1 MTAEPESRSEKARAF
16 YDATAGSATDFV
28 FMNYGY
34 ATEGMPVANAS
45 EPELYCQQLY
55 RHVVGH
61 TPLSGKR
68 LLEVS
73 SGRGGGAAF
82 MMVAFRPARLLGV
95 DISEQNV
102 AIARSRGARI
112 PGLTFEVGRAEQLPV
127 ADGSF
132 DAVINV
138 EASHLYDD
146 HAKFFAEVRRVLAPG
161 GRFLYADLF
170 WANNEPERLI
180 GEAGLAITES
190 EDITANVL
198 RALDLDTDRRERIV
212 TTGIPPAL
220 QQDYRNWA
228 GVKGYRA
235 YNRFASREWV
245 YRCIRAQR
253 LEK

>member
-1 MTAEPESRSEKARAF
+1 MTGTPESKSEKARAF
-16 YDATAGSATDFV
+16 YDATAGSSTDFV

-34 ATEGMPVANAS
+34 AAEGMPVADAS
-45 EPELYCQQLY
+45 EPERYCQQLY

-61 TPLSGKR
+61 TPIAGKR

-82 MMVAFRPARLLGV
+82 MMTALRPARLAGV

-102 AIARSRGARI
+102 AIARKRAAGV
-112 PGLTFEVGRAEQLPV
+112 PGLTFEVGRAEQLPF

-146 HAKFFAEVRRVLAPG
+146 HAKFFAEVRRVLAPS

-170 WANNEPERLI
+170 WANNEPEKLI
-180 GEAGLAITES
+180 IEAGMAITES
-190 EDITANVL
+190 EDITANVV

-228 GVKGYRA
+228 GVKGFRA

>member
-1 MTAEPESRSEKARAF
+1 MSSEPVSKSEKARAF
-16 YDATAGSATDFV
+16 YDSTAAATGDFA

-34 ATEGMPVANAS
+34 ARTGAPPLDAEA
-45 EPELYCQQLY
+45 PEQYCQQLY
-55 RHVVGH
+55 RHVIGPTDVA
-61 TPLSGKR
+61 GKR

-82 MMVAFRPARLLGV
+82 VASTFHPSAYAGV
-95 DISEQNV
+95 DISAQNV
-102 AIARSRGARI
+102 ALANARFSSVR
-112 PGLTFEVGRAEQLPV
+112 GLTFHVGRAEKLPFP
-127 ADGSF
+127 DGSF
-132 DAVINV
+132 DAVLNV

-146 HAKFFAEVRRVLAPG
+146 HAAFFAEARRVLVAG

-170 WANNEPERLI
+170 WSNNDPESLI
-180 GEAGLAITES
+180 RAAGLEILSS

-198 RALDLDTDRRERIV
+198 QSLDLDTERRERIV
-212 TTGIPPAL
+212 TTSITPAL
-220 QQDYRNWA
+220 QQDYRDWA

-253 LEK
+253 PR

>member
-1 MTAEPESRSEKARAF
+1 MTDAPESRSEKARAF
-16 YDATAGSATDFV
+16 YDATAGSSTDFV

-34 ATEGMPVANAS
+34 AAEGMPVADAS
-45 EPELYCQQLY
+45 EPERYCQQLY
-55 RHVVGH
+55 KHVVGH
-61 TPLSGKR
+61 TPIAGKR

-82 MMVAFRPARLLGV
+82 MMTALRPARLAGV

-102 AIARSRGARI
+102 AIARKRAAGV
-112 PGLTFEVGRAEQLPV
+112 PGLTFEVGRAEKLPF

-146 HAKFFAEVRRVLAPG
+146 HAQFFAEVRRVLAPG

-170 WANNEPERLI
+170 WANNEPEKLI
-180 GEAGLAITES
+180 TEAGLAITES
-190 EDITANVL
+190 EDITANVV

-212 TTGIPPAL
+212 TTGIPPDM

-228 GVKGYRA
+228 GVKGFRA

>member
-1 MTAEPESRSEKARAF
+1 MSSEAESRSEKARAF
-16 YDATAGSATDFV
+16 YDSTAAATGDFA

-34 ATEGMPVANAS
+34 ARPGAAPLDADA
-45 EPELYCQQLY
+45 PEQYCQQLY
-55 RHVVGH
+55 RHVIGANDVA
-61 TPLSGKR
+61 GKR

-82 MMVAFRPARLLGV
+82 VTSAFHPASYVGV

-102 AIARSRGARI
+102 ALARARFASL
-112 PGLTFEVGRAEQLPV
+112 PGLTFQAGRAEKLPS
-127 ADGSF
+127 ADASV
-132 DAVINV
+132 DAVLNV

-146 HAKFFAEVRRVLAPG
+146 HPKFFAEVRRVLVPG

-170 WANNEPERLI
+170 WANNEPERFI
-180 GEAGLAITES
+180 REAGLEILES

-198 RALDLDTDRRERIV
+198 QSLDLDSERRERIV
-212 TTGIPPAL
+212 ISSIPPAM

-228 GVKGYRA
+228 GVKGHRA

-253 LEK
+253 S

>member
-1 MTAEPESRSEKARAF
+1 MTGETESKSEKARAF
-16 YDATAGSATDFV
+16 YDSTAAATGDFA

-34 ATEGMPVANAS
+34 AREGAPPLDAAA
-45 EPELYCQQLY
+45 PEQYCQQLY
-55 RHVVGH
+55 RHVIGGTDVA
-61 TPLSGKR
+61 GKR

-82 MMVAFRPARLLGV
+82 VASAFAPASYVGV

-102 AIARSRGARI
+102 ALARAKFSSLK
-112 PGLTFEVGRAEQLPV
+112 GLTFQVGRAEKLPFPE
-127 ADGSF
+127 SHF
-132 DAVINV
+132 DAVLNV

-146 HAKFFAEVRRVLAPG
+146 HPSFFAEVRRVLVPG

-180 GEAGLAITES
+180 REAGLEIESS
-190 EDITANVL
+190 EDITANVV
-198 RALDLDTDRRERIV
+198 RSLDLDNDRRELIV
-212 TTGIPPAL
+212 TSSIPPAL

-228 GVKGYRA
+228 GVKGHRA

-253 LEK
+253 PR

>member
-1 MTAEPESRSEKARAF
+1 
-16 YDATAGSATDFV
+16 
-28 FMNYGY
+28 
-34 ATEGMPVANAS
+34 
-45 EPELYCQQLY
+45 
-55 RHVVGH
+55 
-61 TPLSGKR
+61 
-68 LLEVS
+68 
-73 SGRGGGAAF
+73 
-82 MMVAFRPARLLGV
+82 VAFRPARLVGV

-102 AIARSRGARI
+102 AIARKRAASL
-112 PGLTFEVGRAEQLPV
+112 PGLSFEVGRAEQLPF

-146 HAKFFAEVRRVLAPG
+146 HPKFFAEVRRVLVPG

-170 WANNEPERLI
+170 WANNEPERFI
-180 GEAGLAITES
+180 TEAGMAVTES

-228 GVKGYRA
+228 GVKGFRA

-253 LEK
+253 MEK

>member
-1 MTAEPESRSEKARAF
+1 MTGTPESKSEKARAF
-16 YDATAGSATDFV
+16 YDATAGSSTDFV

-34 ATEGMPVANAS
+34 AAEGMPVAEPG
-45 EPELYCQQLY
+45 EPERYCQQLY
-55 RHVVGH
+55 RHVVGS
-61 TPLSGKR
+61 TPLAGRR

-82 MMVAFRPARLLGV
+82 MMAAFRPARLAGV

-102 AIARSRGARI
+102 AIARQRAAGI
-112 PGLTFEVGRAEQLPV
+112 PGLSFETGRAEKLPC
-127 ADGSF
+127 ADASF
-132 DAVINV
+132 DAVVNV

-146 HAKFFAEVRRVLAPG
+146 HPKFFAEVRRVLVPG

-180 GEAGLAITES
+180 QEAGLAVMES
-190 EDITANVL
+190 EDITANVV

-212 TTGIPPAL
+212 TSGILPAL

-228 GVKGYRA
+228 GVKGFRA

-253 LEK
+253 MEK